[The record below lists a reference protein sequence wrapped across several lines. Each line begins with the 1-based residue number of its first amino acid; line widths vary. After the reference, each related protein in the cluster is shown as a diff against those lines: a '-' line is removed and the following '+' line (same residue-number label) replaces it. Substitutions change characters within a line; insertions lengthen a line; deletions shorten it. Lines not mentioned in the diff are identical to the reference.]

1 MKNKMDALVNAFADV
16 LSESEVVTAIQLGK
30 ISAVLEISRIEKGMT
45 QKEFAEFMGVSQG
58 MVSKW
63 ESEEYNFTV
72 GTLAKICEKLGLE
85 LEINMKPQWSSFK
98 VQKDAGFTEWTGK
111 DALIRPEIITING
124 VA

>member
-1 MKNKMDALVNAFADV
+1 MDALVNAFADV

-98 VQKDAGFTEWTGK
+98 VQKDAGVSEWTGK

>member
-85 LEINMKPQWSSFK
+85 LEIKYEAAMEF
-98 VQKDAGFTEWTGK
+98 V
-111 DALIRPEIITING
+111 
-124 VA
+124 